1 MALFCKRDS
10 DFKCLLCSYTADT
23 IQSILSHVRTFH
35 ANDANFCVLCGIDGC
50 ATTSRS
56 FSALYS
62 HVYRHHYELIKKRG
76 KYSNFSTV
84 SDTSGSNHVSLE
96 CPDPFVTEK
105 GTCIIVVM
113 V

>member
-1 MALFCKRDS
+1 MALFCKRES
-10 DFKCLLCSYTADT
+10 DFICPLCSYTADT
-23 IQSILSHVRTFH
+23 IQSIISHVRTFH

-56 FSALYS
+56 FSALHS
-62 HVYRHHYELIKKRG
+62 HVYLELIKKRG
-76 KYSNFSTV
+76 KYSNFFTV